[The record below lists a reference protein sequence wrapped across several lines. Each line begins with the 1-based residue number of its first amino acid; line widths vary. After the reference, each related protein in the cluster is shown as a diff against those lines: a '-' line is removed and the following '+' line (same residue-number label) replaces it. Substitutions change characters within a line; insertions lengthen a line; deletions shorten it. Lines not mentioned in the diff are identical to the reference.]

1 MVTPTDQLYQKFKE
15 NLDPYYQEII
25 IKFFLSFSRFEFLL
39 KYDDFIKPNGT
50 VDWEDFTIKK
60 KIDYKIRLDKG
71 ITEELQNAIQY
82 INSNPPKKLVKID
95 GKYLWEDIRRTN
107 IAPLEVL
114 TLHIRTIR
122 NNLFHG
128 NKVLNADNGRDRGLL
143 QSSLLIL
150 NDLVTFLDGELNF
163 VEESI

>member
-1 MVTPTDQLYQKFKE
+1 METPTDQLYQKFKE

-39 KYDDFIKPNGT
+39 KYDDFIKPDGT
-50 VDWEDFTIKK
+50 VDWDGFTIKK

-143 QSSLLIL
+143 QCSLLIL